1 MLTTVLI
8 AISLAIDAF
17 TVSIASGIILKKP
30 EAKDAL
36 TIAAF
41 FGIFQAGMPILG
53 WLAGVSV
60 RDLISWIDHWIAFGL
75 LVAIGGKM
83 IWDSFKNGS
92 ENAFDPRKMK
102 VLLLLAIAT
111 SIDALAVGITLALL
125 DIGILIPV
133 LVIGTITFLL
143 SLSGVFFGEKLGKV
157 FEKRVGIVGGL
168 VLIGIGTKILLE
180 HMV

>member
-1 MLTTVLI
+1 MFITFLI
-8 AISLAIDAF
+8 AIGLAIDAF

-30 EAKDAL
+30 SAKDAF

-53 WLAGVSV
+53 WAAGTGI
-60 RDLISWIDHWIAFGL
+60 RGLIAWIDHWIAFGL

-92 ENAFDPRKMK
+92 ETVFDPRKMK

-111 SIDALAVGITLALL
+111 SIDALAVGITLGLL
-125 DIGILIPV
+125 DIGILVPV
-133 LVIGTITFLL
+133 LVIGTVTFML
-143 SLSGVFFGEKLGKV
+143 SLFGIFFGEKFGKV
-157 FEKRVGIVGGL
+157 FEEKVGIIGGL
-168 VLIGIGTKILLE
+168 VLIGIGLKILLE
-180 HMV
+180 HMA